1 MDDFAVYALRSGA
14 QKGKLCATHI
24 LRTAMMLTLT
34 RLIAVSL
41 LFSASIAQASI
52 GDDALAAA
60 ARQEEQTLKARI
72 GIAVIDTGEAKI
84 ASYRGNERFP
94 LNSTHKALLCG
105 ALLSEQDKG
114 KLRLTERTQ
123 FDRSALVTYSPI
135 TEKFVAPA
143 MMSWEQLCQA
153 AIGWSDNTAANLLAE
168 KLGGPAAV
176 TRFFADLGDKV
187 TRLDRSEPELNSA
200 VPGDMRD
207 TTTPLAVSET
217 LQKLTLGA
225 ALTPASRAQLLQWMR
240 DDRVADALL
249 RSVLPAGWTIADKT
263 GAGEYGSR
271 SIVSVVWPK
280 NGRPLIIA
288 IYITQTEATLAQSNA
303 AIARIGKAIFTTV
316 RVPR

>member
-1 MDDFAVYALRSGA
+1 MMFSVT
-14 QKGKLCATHI
+14 KLLA
-24 LRTAMMLTLT
+24 A
-34 RLIAVSL
+34 SL
-41 LFSASIAQASI
+41 LLSAALAQASI
-52 GDDALAAA
+52 NDEGLAAVA
-60 ARQEEQTLKARI
+60 QQEEQALKAHI
-72 GIAVIDTGEAKI
+72 GIAVIDTGAESV

-123 FDRSALVTYSPI
+123 FDRAALVTYSPV

-143 MMSWEQLCQA
+143 EMSWEQLCQA
-153 AIGWSDNTAANLLAE
+153 AIGYSDNTAANLLAK
-168 KLGGPAAV
+168 KLGGPVAV
-176 TRFFADLGDKV
+176 THFFADLGDKV
-187 TRLDRSEPELNSA
+187 TRLDRFEPELNSA

-207 TTTPLAVSET
+207 TTTPLAVSGT
-217 LQKLTLGA
+217 LQKLTLGT

-240 DDRVADALL
+240 DDKVADALL
-249 RSVLPAGWTIADKT
+249 RSVLPAGWSIADKT

-271 SIVSVVWPK
+271 SIISVVWPE
-280 NGRPLIIA
+280 NGKPLIIA

-303 AIARIGKAIFTTV
+303 AIARIGKAIFATL